1 MSHGIYTIMQRKLT
15 CSKRTEEAEE
25 ESPDGVPGP
34 TMVWLFNSSFAYMIY
49 CVFLKQKHKTHLFAS
64 PFRIGFMSLVTK
76 FSI

>member
-25 ESPDGVPGP
+25 ESPDGVSGP

-49 CVFLKQKHKTHLFAS
+49 CVFLKKNIKLTFLPRHFELGLCHL
-64 PFRIGFMSLVTK
+64 
-76 FSI
+76 